1 MTDSYDV
8 VVIGAGPAGEHA
20 AGRVADG
27 GLSVAIV
34 ERELVGGE
42 CSYWGCIPSKTLIRP
57 GDVLA
62 AARRA
67 PGAAAGGHR
76 PPGQRSRVRPARLHD
91 LSLAGRRA
99 AVRGWRARAS
109 TLSAAPAAWPGSGSS
124 RSRPPTAPSG
134 GSARRERWCWPPGP
148 VRSSRRSRVC
158 ARPAPGTTGRSPV
171 PRSCP
176 DGCLCSVAVPSAP
189 RWRRRSSASAARTS
203 SCSRARNGCSRARS
217 RSPARRCVRAFEA
230 EGITVVTGVRMTAA
244 RRRGTDGPV
253 VATVADGREF
263 TGDEILVAV
272 GRRPA
277 TADIGLEHVGLEP
290 GRSSRSDG
298 QLRASASPGGGCTR
312 SATATG
318 SRCSPTWGSTTG
330 ASRPRRSWARR
341 SPTWPA
347 HDIVPRVTFTDPQ
360 VCAVGRTAAEARAA
374 GLRITE
380 VSTPTGDVPGA
391 YTQGNGIRGT
401 SQLVIDDDRRTVVGA
416 TFTGPGL
423 QELLHSAT
431 VAISRRR
438 DRRPAVARG
447 AVIPDRQRSLAAP
460 ARGVRPLTFGE
471 RNRDEQLAD
480 RRLCPPVGLP
490 LGGAGQPGRL
500 GGLAMF
506 PAFRRAGPC
515 SPASST
521 PTAGTS

>member
-27 GLSVAIV
+27 GLSAAIV
-34 ERELVGGE
+34 EKELVGGE

-67 PGAAAGGHR
+67 PGAAQAVTGHLDSAAAFAQRDYMTSHWRDDGQLSWLESKGIDLVRGAGR
-76 PPGQRSRVRPARLHD
+76 
-91 LSLAGRRA
+91 LAGERAVEVEAADGTIRR
-99 AVRGWRARAS
+99 
-109 TLSAAPAAWPGSGSS
+109 LSAARAVVLATGTSPLIPPIPGLREASPWDNRTITSAKELP
-124 RSRPPTAPSG
+124 RRLLVLG
-134 GSARRERWCWPPGP
+134 GGAIGAEMAQAFKRLGCQDVVVLEGAERLLAREEPFAGQE
-148 VRSSRRSRVC
+148 
-158 ARPAPGTTGRSPV
+158 
-171 PRSCP
+171 
-176 DGCLCSVAVPSAP
+176 L
-189 RWRRRSSASAARTS
+189 
-203 SCSRARNGCSRARS
+203 RA
-217 RSPARRCVRAFEA
+217 AFEA

-244 RRRGTDGPV
+244 RRLGSGGPV
-253 VATVADGREF
+253 VADVADGREF

-277 TADIGLEHVGLEP
+277 TAGIGLEHVGLEP
-290 GRSSRSDG
+290 GRTVPVDG
-298 QLRASASPGGGCTR
+298 QLRACGVPGGWLYAIGDCNGLAPLTHMGKYHGR
-312 SATATG
+312 VAAAAIL
-318 SRCSPTWGSTTG
+318 G
-330 ASRPRRSWARR
+330 AEVADVAS
-341 SPTWPA
+341 
-347 HDIVPRVTFTDPQ
+347 HGIVPRVTFTDPQ

-431 VAISRRR
+431 VAITRRR
-438 DRRPAVARG
+438 DGRPAVARG
-447 AVIPDRQRSLAAP
+447 AVISDRQRSLAAP
-460 ARGVRPLTFGE
+460 A
-471 RNRDEQLAD
+471 
-480 RRLCPPVGLP
+480 
-490 LGGAGQPGRL
+490 
-500 GGLAMF
+500 
-506 PAFRRAGPC
+506 
-515 SPASST
+515 
-521 PTAGTS
+521 